1 MQIQRQHY
9 SLLSFFPSPLP
20 RAWPAPSPRP
30 LLTRPRSP
38 PGHAAL
44 GPSSGRAARP
54 ARPVLLPARAPWPCP
69 TCRPRHHRTRARPPE
84 LSRAKATRCRDE
96 PSAQRRR
103 LRHSAACAR
112 SPLAQGTATR
122 SAHRRPP
129 HRAIGDP
136 PSRPIPLAGPAPTAT
151 DLAAYKRPRRALPE
165 LHRHRRTVFPEPQR
179 PTPPLFSLQRR
190 RLPCH
195 RRPPRSP
202 LPTAPR
208 PESR

>member
-1 MQIQRQHY
+1 
-9 SLLSFFPSPLP
+9 LG
-20 RAWPAPSPRP
+20 PAPVAQ
-30 LLTRPRSP
+30 
-38 PGHAAL
+38 H
-44 GPSSGRAARP
+44 ARP
-54 ARPVLLPARAPWPCP
+54 GRSSSPRAPWPCP

-84 LSRAKATRCRDE
+84 LSRAKATRCRVE